1 MRTPTAVVEGA
12 DTTILVAIEDLVAG
26 LPRDPELGAQRRHL
40 LALKQAGDKPEPL
53 VHDVTLLPRHAPS
66 CDGAEVSPMCPEY
79 GVTYLSGRTQTA
91 FALRARPSGTSPPF
105 RTRSKRGPRNRAS
118 SVHDRPVRSRLDP
131 EASLTLDRA
140 MENQSH
146 C

>member
-79 GVTYLSGRTQTA
+79 GVTYLAGRT
-91 FALRARPSGTSPPF
+91 FANRRIRARLGRFCDGACDITP
-105 RTRSKRGPRNRAS
+105 
-118 SVHDRPVRSRLDP
+118 
-131 EASLTLDRA
+131 
-140 MENQSH
+140 
-146 C
+146 

>member
-66 CDGAEVSPMCPEY
+66 CDGAEVSRMCPEY
-79 GVTYLSGRTQTA
+79 GVTYLSGRTSAERQPDEPVHGH
-91 FALRARPSGTSPPF
+91 RQEMD
-105 RTRSKRGPRNRAS
+105 TRGL
-118 SVHDRPVRSRLDP
+118 RPVVQEECGNDG
-131 EASLTLDRA
+131 
-140 MENQSH
+140 
-146 C
+146 

>member
-79 GVTYLSGRTQTA
+79 GVTYLSGRTLRISAGAAFLNSKVGSSTA
-91 FALRARPSGTSPPF
+91 A
-105 RTRSKRGPRNRAS
+105 AS
-118 SVHDRPVRSRLDP
+118 SS
-131 EASLTLDRA
+131 A
-140 MENQSH
+140 
-146 C
+146 